1 MNLFDYYLSTLGE
14 SIYAT
19 CVLWVQQK
27 HTHAGMELSSSY
39 TFSTLQ
45 TSLVLYTIKQRPP
58 SLPVHQPMHP
68 LPKVVQLSRAI
79 LNTWIYYGYLYT
91 TSSLSTLHCI
101 MSSSVYAPAIYNRVL
116 VMDMKSSLG
125 LVLIGR
131 ATEQDG
137 NSGWMC
143 ERWCITTNFQ
153 PCIALCI
160 LPVHN
165 TWSLHLTHTDSEREA
180 FTWKTLSFLFYPL
193 NMCHDV
199 TIELAVLLLTVSKTE
214 IRVGFV
220 QTGLEVE
227 TTTFSSQPGNLL
239 LRTLYS

>member
-1 MNLFDYYLSTLGE
+1 MNLLDYYLSTLGE
-14 SIYAT
+14 SIHAT

-79 LNTWIYYGYLYT
+79 LNTWIHYGYLYT

-125 LVLIGR
+125 LVVIGR

-143 ERWCITTNFQ
+143 ERWSDQVVWTGRMQRAMHAWKFVVMNYTYRGSYLNGKLYFYIHWTC
-153 PCIALCI
+153 AMM
-160 LPVHN
+160 
-165 TWSLHLTHTDSEREA
+165 SL
-180 FTWKTLSFLFYPL
+180 L
-193 NMCHDV
+193 NCQ
-199 TIELAVLLLTVSKTE
+199 
-214 IRVGFV
+214 FCFW
-220 QTGLEVE
+220 Q
-227 TTTFSSQPGNLL
+227 SQK
-239 LRTLYS
+239 LR